1 VRKVKGDETQ
11 TDAKTIRPKAKEDPI
26 ERQKPQGPSK
36 GALAAERASAGIGI
50 DDRDP
55 DNFWRSPT
63 KRS

>member
-1 VRKVKGDETQ
+1 MKGERGAE
-11 TDAKTIRPKAKEDPI
+11 AKPVPAKAKQDPI
-26 ERQKPQGPSK
+26 ERQKTQGPSK

-55 DNFWRSPT
+55 DNFWLSPT

>member
-1 VRKVKGDETQ
+1 MKDERGAT
-11 TDAKTIRPKAKEDPI
+11 AKPDLAKEKQDPI
-26 ERQKPQGPSK
+26 ERQKTQGPSK

-55 DNFWRSPT
+55 DNFWQSPA